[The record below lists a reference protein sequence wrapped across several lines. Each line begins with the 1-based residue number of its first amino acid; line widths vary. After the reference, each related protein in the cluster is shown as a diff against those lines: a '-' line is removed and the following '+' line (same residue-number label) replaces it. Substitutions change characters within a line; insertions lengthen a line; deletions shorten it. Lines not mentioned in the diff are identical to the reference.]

1 MNMNFNDK
9 TNNELLLAI
18 KQMEIEHEML
28 KQKML
33 KDWDNLLEIE
43 TNVKL
48 MAYEINK
55 RLKPNN

>member
-1 MNMNFNDK
+1 MNFDDK
-9 TNNELLLAI
+9 TNNEILLII
-18 KQMEIEHEML
+18 KQLEIDHESL

-43 TNVKL
+43 EKVRL
-48 MAYEINK
+48 MADEINK

>member
-1 MNMNFNDK
+1 MNFNDK